1 MTTHQELDLRSTLPL
16 VGFEVKGQLAVGRL
30 EVALVAAS
38 GSVAVK
44 DRGPSLLSCS
54 VQEAAA
60 NPKRTAN
67 TRVLLIQPKGF
78 ISPPYSCWLHAP
90 QSRGCLA
97 LILLNH
103 GYGSSSPESF
113 SSLESGR
120 KADATRK
127 SRGRGR
133 PTAGKN

>member
-54 VQEAAA
+54 VQEAAV
-60 NPKRTAN
+60 NPKRTA
-67 TRVLLIQPKGF
+67 TTQVLLIQPKGF
-78 ISPPYSCWLHAP
+78 ISPPY
-90 QSRGCLA
+90 GCTLPKAEVA
-97 LILLNH
+97 L
-103 GYGSSSPESF
+103 P
-113 SSLESGR
+113 
-120 KADATRK
+120 
-127 SRGRGR
+127 
-133 PTAGKN
+133 